1 MRNNRQD
8 QQKWKRTGNADTL
21 SFNIHRQILIGS
33 VDEGR
38 EPMNM
43 ILNFKIMFGG
53 T

>member
-21 SFNIHRQILIGS
+21 RFNNHRQILIGS

-38 EPMNM
+38 EQINM
-43 ILNFKIMFGG
+43 ILKFKIKFGG